1 MTKLTKAEKAERKY
15 IKQQNAEFRKLQRQ
29 IVKKLKKAVMTK
41 AIRFELLRDL
51 DNCNN
56 LELVHYLATQAQFTS
71 DHEFV
76 EAVNKFLELETIE
89 GEFWQK
95 VRIQDQQGRFH
106 VMAYRMVSLDGKWL
120 INGVQLLPSEE
131 IGV

>member
-41 AIRFELLRDL
+41 AIRFELLADL

-76 EAVNKFLELETIE
+76 KAVNKFLELETITFE
-89 GEFWQK
+89 YAFEL
-95 VRIQDQQGRFH
+95 V
-106 VMAYRMVSLDGKWL
+106 Y
-120 INGVQLLPSEE
+120 E
-131 IGV
+131 IGNMDNVTKAITLQHNKIALDKEIFGE

>member
-1 MTKLTKAEKAERKY
+1 MSKVKLTKAEKAERKY

-41 AIRFELLRDL
+41 AIRFELLADL

-76 EAVNKFLELETIE
+76 AAVNKFLELETITFE
-89 GEFWQK
+89 YAFEL
-95 VRIQDQQGRFH
+95 V
-106 VMAYRMVSLDGKWL
+106 Y
-120 INGVQLLPSEE
+120 E
-131 IGV
+131 IGNMDNVTKAITLQHNKIALDKEIFGE

>member
-1 MTKLTKAEKAERKY
+1 MNKAKLTRAEKAERKY

-41 AIRFELLRDL
+41 AIRFELLTDL

-76 EAVNKFLELETIE
+76 KAVNKFLELETITFE
-89 GEFWQK
+89 YAFELVYEVGNMDNVTKAITLQHNKIALDKEIFGE
-95 VRIQDQQGRFH
+95 
-106 VMAYRMVSLDGKWL
+106 
-120 INGVQLLPSEE
+120 
-131 IGV
+131 

>member
-1 MTKLTKAEKAERKY
+1 MTKLTRAEKAERKY

-76 EAVNKFLELETIE
+76 KAVNKFLELETITFE
-89 GEFWQK
+89 YAFEL
-95 VRIQDQQGRFH
+95 V
-106 VMAYRMVSLDGKWL
+106 Y
-120 INGVQLLPSEE
+120 E
-131 IGV
+131 IGNMDNVTKAITLQHNKIALDKEIFGE